1 MERVLCHSVQ
11 DVQRPT
17 EGNQSIG
24 WLHMREERE
33 RERQYGVEGDG
44 GCGTGEVEEA
54 ETGGLPPA
62 DGAGACHQ
70 VRSIESTA

>member
-33 RERQYGVEGDG
+33 RDNTEWKEMVAVARERWRRPRQ
-44 GCGTGEVEEA
+44 
-54 ETGGLPPA
+54 A
-62 DGAGACHQ
+62 DYHQ
-70 VRSIESTA
+70 QMEQAPVIK